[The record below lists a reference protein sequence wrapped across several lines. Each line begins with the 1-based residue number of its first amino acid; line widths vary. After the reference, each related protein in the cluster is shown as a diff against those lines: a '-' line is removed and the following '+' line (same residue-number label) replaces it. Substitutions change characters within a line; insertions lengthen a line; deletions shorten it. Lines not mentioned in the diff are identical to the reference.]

1 MPEIK
6 IIYETW
12 SKVDE
17 SAKISGIAAIPRISR
32 NNRLY
37 LKSELEKV
45 DKKKVPLNWEH
56 TDRII
61 GEVTFHYEPTLEQL
75 TYDGVI
81 TDSQIAQEAKTKT
94 MHTSIQASA
103 TEVRSQCFTNS
114 DCMDIPMGLYDWQLA
129 LTSSPGIPETS
140 VGVYEK
146 FVGYEHKCIEHIEP
160 SNTATVTVTTENTD
174 AEINSLKSE
183 LLELR
188 TKLDKATTCK
198 NCGKH
203 KSFS

>member
-1 MPEIK
+1 MSVK
-6 IIYETW
+6 IIHETL

-17 SAKISGIAAIPRISR
+17 SAKITGIAAIPRISR

-45 DKKKVPLNWEH
+45 NGLKVPLNWEH
-56 TDRII
+56 TERII
-61 GEVTFHYEPTLEQL
+61 GEVTFHYDPTMEQL

-94 MHTSIQASA
+94 LHTSIQASA
-103 TEVRSQCFTNS
+103 REVRSQCFTNA

-129 LTSSPGIPETS
+129 VTSSPGIPETS
-140 VGVYEK
+140 VGVYER
-146 FVGYEHKCIEHIEP
+146 FEGYVHKCIEH
-160 SNTATVTVTTENTD
+160 TEEKPVD
-174 AEINSLKSE
+174 KVAE
-183 LLELR
+183 LES
-188 TKLDKATTCK
+188 KLVDLSAKLEKATTCK

-203 KSFS
+203 KHL